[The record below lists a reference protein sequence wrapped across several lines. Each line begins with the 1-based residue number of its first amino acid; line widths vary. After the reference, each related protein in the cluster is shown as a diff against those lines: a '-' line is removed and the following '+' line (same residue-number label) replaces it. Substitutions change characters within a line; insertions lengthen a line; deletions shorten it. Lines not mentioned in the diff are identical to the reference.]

1 MTKQAMT
8 TRRELIARSLAAAGA
23 ATLAGSPAL
32 AALGDGAIPHRP
44 IPSTG
49 EMLPVIGLG
58 SSKVVE
64 QIAQN
69 GTDPLLSVLRALVA
83 HGGRL
88 VDTWPRNAENDAGF
102 GRVAA
107 MPEFSGK
114 LFVTTKVDQVGKEVG
129 VRQFRDALRNYQ
141 RSVID
146 LVQIFSLTDLDTH
159 WPSLKEWT
167 AEGAALHRR
176 HVSQDA
182 RHADLEEFLRRERP
196 DFVQMNYSITERA
209 VEERLLP
216 FAADRGAA
224 VVINRPFMNGAYFD
238 RLEGK
243 ALPEWARE
251 FGCETWAQFS
261 LKYILANPSL
271 TSVLTETSDP
281 KHMEENVLT
290 AAGPLPSR
298 RAAPHREPL
307 RRFDAS
313 AQNELFVRS
322 SGRRYRLK

>member
-1 MTKQAMT
+1 
-8 TRRELIARSLAAAGA
+8 
-23 ATLAGSPAL
+23 
-32 AALGDGAIPHRP
+32 
-44 IPSTG
+44 
-49 EMLPVIGLG
+49 MLPVIGLG

-69 GTDPLLSVLRALVA
+69 GTDPLLNVLRALVA
-83 HGGRL
+83 HGGKL

-159 WPSLKEWT
+159 WPSLKEWK
-167 AEGAALHRR
+167 AEGAARYIGVT
-176 HVSQDA
+176 VSQDA

-243 ALPEWARE
+243 ALPDWARE

-281 KHMEENVLT
+281 KHMEENLLT
-290 AAGPLPSR
+290 ATGPLPNKRER
-298 RAAPHREPL
+298 RRMREL
-307 RRFDAS
+307 IAT
-313 AQNELFVRS
+313 V
-322 SGRRYRLK
+322 

>member
-1 MTKQAMT
+1 MTRDTTT
-8 TRRELIARSLAAAGA
+8 TRREFIARTGVTAAAAGLA
-23 ATLAGSPAL
+23 ASAAFRAL
-32 AALGDGAIPHRP
+32 AQHGVPQRP

-64 QIAQN
+64 QIAQS
-69 GTDPLLSVLRALVA
+69 GTEPLASVLRTLVA
-83 HGGRL
+83 HGGKL
-88 VDTWPRNAENDAGF
+88 VDTWPRNAANDAGF
-102 GRVAA
+102 GRVIAQ
-107 MPEFSGK
+107 PEFRDK
-114 LFVTTKVDQVGKEVG
+114 LFVTTKVDQVGRDAG

-141 RSVID
+141 REVVD

-159 WPSLKEWT
+159 WPSLKEWK
-167 AEGAALHRR
+167 AEGAARYIGVT
-176 HVSQDA
+176 VSQDS
-182 RHADLEEFLRRERP
+182 RHADLEQFMRREQP

-216 FAADRGAA
+216 FAADRGVA

-243 ALPEWARE
+243 ELPDWARE

-261 LKYILANPSL
+261 LKYILANPHF
-271 TSVLTETSDP
+271 TCVLTETSNP

-290 AAGPLPSR
+290 AAGPLPN
-298 RAAPHREPL
+298 E
-307 RRFDAS
+307 
-313 AQNELFVRS
+313 AQRQRMRDFIATV
-322 SGRRYRLK
+322 

>member
-1 MTKQAMT
+1 MTKPTT
-8 TRRELIARSLAAAGA
+8 TRREFIVRSSAAAA
-23 ATLAGSPAL
+23 AVSLAGSPAL
-32 AALGDGAIPHRP
+32 EALAQSGIPQRP

-49 EMLPVIGLG
+49 EMLPVVGLG

-69 GTDPLLSVLRALVA
+69 GTDPLLGVLRALVA
-83 HGGRL
+83 HGGKL
-88 VDTWPRNAENDAGF
+88 VDTWPRNAANDAGF
-102 GRVAA
+102 GRVAS
-107 MPEFSGK
+107 MPEFRDK
-114 LFVTTKVDQVGKEVG
+114 LFVTTKVDQVGKDVG
-129 VRQFRDALRNYQ
+129 IRQFRDALRNYQ
-141 RSVID
+141 RDVID

-159 WPSLKEWT
+159 WPSLKEWK
-167 AEGAALHRR
+167 AEGAARYIGVT
-176 HVSQDA
+176 VSQDS
-182 RHADLEEFLRRERP
+182 RHADLEQFLQRERP

-243 ALPEWARE
+243 ELPAWAQE

-261 LKYILANPSL
+261 LKYILANPAL

-290 AAGPLPSR
+290 AAGELPSKKER
-298 RAAPHREPL
+298 RRMRE
-307 RRFDAS
+307 FIAT
-313 AQNELFVRS
+313 V
-322 SGRRYRLK
+322 

>member
-1 MTKQAMT
+1 MTEHTET
-8 TRRELIARSLAAAGA
+8 TRREFIVRSSAAAAACGLAGCAGLDTVARSGV
-23 ATLAGSPAL
+23 PQ
-32 AALGDGAIPHRP
+32 RP

-69 GTDPLLSVLRALVA
+69 GTEPLANVLRALVA
-83 HGGRL
+83 HGGKL
-88 VDTWPRNAENDAGF
+88 VDTWPRNAANDAGL
-102 GRVAA
+102 GRVLAL
-107 MPEFSGK
+107 PELRDK
-114 LFVTTKVDQVGKEVG
+114 LFVTTKVDQVGKDVG

-141 RSVID
+141 RETID

-159 WPSLKEWT
+159 WPSLKEWK
-167 AEGAALHRR
+167 AQGAARYIGVT
-176 HVSQDA
+176 VSQDS
-182 RHADLEEFLRRERP
+182 RHADLEQFLRRERP

-243 ALPEWARE
+243 PLPEWARE
-251 FGCETWAQFS
+251 VGCATWAQFS

-281 KHMEENVLT
+281 KHMEENLL
-290 AAGPLPSR
+290 AAVGPLPD
-298 RAAPHREPL
+298 AAARQRMRE
-307 RRFDAS
+307 FIAT
-313 AQNELFVRS
+313 V
-322 SGRRYRLK
+322 